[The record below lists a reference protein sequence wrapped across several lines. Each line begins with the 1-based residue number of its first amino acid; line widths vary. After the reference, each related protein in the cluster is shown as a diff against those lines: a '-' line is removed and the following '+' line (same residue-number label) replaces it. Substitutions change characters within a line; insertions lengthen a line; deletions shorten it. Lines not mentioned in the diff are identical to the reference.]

1 MTKDIPVW
9 VKVISV
15 LYWIAA
21 VLFIIGG
28 LAMIFGASVMASI
41 MPLFAMFSGLII
53 LAGIIMIALG
63 ILDIFIALGLW
74 KGQKWAWII
83 AIVFAIIGFVG
94 AIVSIAGGN
103 FSEIASLIIHGL
115 IGGYLIWS
123 KKVKAVFA

>member
-103 FSEIASLIIHGL
+103 FGEIASLIIHGL
-115 IGGYLIWS
+115 IGSYLIWS